1 MITSQ
6 KSAPCLGCGQELKK
20 AFNAIEPGFEVHRCP
35 SCGMGRTWPDVPSC
49 EIGRYY
55 PAVYYGKD
63 NVRFNPLLERL
74 TQLFRLQ
81 RARVVRHRVKAG
93 TVLDVG
99 CGRGF
104 TLSYLKS
111 LGFKAHGM
119 EFSDTAAWHARNV
132 LGIEVETGD
141 FLNSRHQKD
150 TYNAMIFWHSLEHL
164 PSPIEAL
171 VRAHELLKKGGLL
184 VVAVPNFDS
193 LQARLFGRHWFHL
206 DIPRHYF
213 HFGKKTLKKEIQ
225 AQGFSIVQMN
235 HFGFEQNPYGWIQSF
250 YNALGFDPNFLYS
263 ILKNKTARTHQI
275 RQHLMQA
282 ALTLILLPLFTLLSL
297 VLVLVETALRQ
308 GGTIEV
314 YAVKR

>member
-1 MITSQ
+1 
-6 KSAPCLGCGQELKK
+6 
-20 AFNAIEPGFEVHRCP
+20 
-35 SCGMGRTWPDVPSC
+35 MGRTWPDVPSC
-49 EIGRYY
+49 EIGRFY
-55 PAVYYGKD
+55 PTVYYGKD

-104 TLSYLKS
+104 MLSHLKS

-119 EFSDTAAWHARNV
+119 ELSDTAAWHARNV

-141 FLNSRHQKD
+141 FLNSHHQKD
-150 TYNAMIFWHSLEHL
+150 TYNAVIFWHSLEHL

-171 VRAHELLKKGGLL
+171 GRAQELLKKGGLL

-213 HFGKKTLKKEIQ
+213 HFGKNTLKKELQ
-225 AQGFSIVQMN
+225 SQGFSIVQMN
-235 HFGFEQNPYGWIQSF
+235 HLGFEQNPYGWIQSF

-297 VLVLVETALRQ
+297 VLVVVETALHQ
-308 GGTIEV
+308 GGTIEI

>member
-1 MITSQ
+1 M
-6 KSAPCLGCGQELKK
+6 
-20 AFNAIEPGFEVHRCP
+20 EPGFEVHRCP
-35 SCGMGRTWPDVPSC
+35 TCGMGRTWPDVPPR
-49 EIGRYY
+49 EIGRFY
-55 PAVYYGKD
+55 PAVYYGTE

-74 TQLFRLQ
+74 TRLFRLR
-81 RARVVRHRVKAG
+81 RARVVRNRVKAG
-93 TVLDVG
+93 TALDVG

-141 FLNSRHQKD
+141 FLTSRHQKD
-150 TYNAMIFWHSLEHL
+150 LYNVVIFWHSLEHL

-171 VRAHELLKKGGLL
+171 RRANELLKKGGIL

-193 LQARLFGRHWFHL
+193 FQARLFGRYWFHL

-213 HFGKKTLKKEIQ
+213 HFGKNALTKTLHS
-225 AQGFSIVQMN
+225 QGFRIVQTD
-235 HFGFEQNPYGWIQSF
+235 HFNFEQNPYGWLQSF
-250 YNALGFDPNFLYS
+250 YNALGFDNNFLYS

-275 RQHLMQA
+275 SQHLIQA
-282 ALTLILLPLFTLLSL
+282 VLTMILLPLFTLLSL
-297 VLVLVETALRQ
+297 ALMLFETALRQ
-308 GGTIEV
+308 GGSIEV

>member
-1 MITSQ
+1 
-6 KSAPCLGCGQELKK
+6 
-20 AFNAIEPGFEVHRCP
+20 
-35 SCGMGRTWPDVPSC
+35 MGRTWPDVPSC
-49 EIGRYY
+49 EIGRFY

-63 NVRFNPLLERL
+63 NVRFHPLLERL
-74 TQLFRLQ
+74 TRLFRLR
-81 RARVVRHRVKAG
+81 RARVVRHRVKPG

-111 LGFKAHGM
+111 LGFKAQGM

-141 FLNSRHQKD
+141 FLKSPHQKD
-150 TYNAMIFWHSLEHL
+150 HYNVVIFWHSLEHL

-171 VRAHELLKKGGLL
+171 GRANELLKKGGLL
-184 VVAVPNFDS
+184 VVAVPNSDS
-193 LQARLFGRHWFHL
+193 LQARLFGRYWFHL

-213 HFGKKTLKKEIQ
+213 HFGKNSLEEILRSH
-225 AQGFSIVQMN
+225 GFSIVQMG
-235 HFGFEQNPYGWIQSF
+235 HSSFEQNPYGWLQSF
-250 YNALGFDPNFLYS
+250 YNAIGFDNNFLYS

-275 RQHLMQA
+275 RQHPMQA
-282 ALTLILLPLFTLLSL
+282 ALTLILLPFLTLLSL
-297 VLVLVETALRQ
+297 VLMLVETALRQ

>member
-1 MITSQ
+1 
-6 KSAPCLGCGQELKK
+6 
-20 AFNAIEPGFEVHRCP
+20 
-35 SCGMGRTWPDVPSC
+35 
-49 EIGRYY
+49 
-55 PAVYYGKD
+55 VYYGKD

-141 FLNSRHQKD
+141 FLNSPHQKD
-150 TYNAMIFWHSLEHL
+150 TYNAVIFWHSLEHL

-171 VRAHELLKKGGLL
+171 GRAHELLKKGGLL

-193 LQARLFGRHWFHL
+193 LQARIFGRHWFHL

-213 HFGKKTLKKEIQ
+213 HFGKNTLKKELQ
-225 AQGFSIVQMN
+225 SQGFSIVQMN
-235 HFGFEQNPYGWIQSF
+235 HLGFEQNPYGWIQSF

-297 VLVLVETALRQ
+297 VLVVVETALRQ